1 MHVPKPKRK
10 IPITRKV
17 SNIKQILDHFEQ
29 TMDIKEKFM
38 QHCQISTNLKRQD
51 CTEHIHCGIPLNTQI
66 SNLITKFYS
75 WHRMTLAPEVK
86 KMNLR

>member
-1 MHVPKPKRK
+1 MSTLIRWILHACTKTQRK

-38 QHCQISTNLKRQD
+38 QHCQISTNLKRQN
-51 CTEHIHCGIPLNTQI
+51 CTEHMHCGIPLNTQI
-66 SNLITKFYS
+66 SKFNNKI
-75 WHRMTLAPEVK
+75 L
-86 KMNLR
+86 